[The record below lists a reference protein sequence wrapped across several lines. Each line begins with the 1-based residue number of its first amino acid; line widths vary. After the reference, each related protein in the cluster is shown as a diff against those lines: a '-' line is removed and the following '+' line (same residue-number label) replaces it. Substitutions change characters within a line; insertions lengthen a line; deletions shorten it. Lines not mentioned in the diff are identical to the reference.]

1 MRTKLEHLAI
11 LGLSLLC
18 LATLSYSQA
27 QTQSQRQPATGTAA
41 IQYVG
46 LKHGHI
52 LPRGLKHIS
61 GGLITDPYKD
71 TTQFGLAHV
80 TRGTTNMIW
89 FELMTHHD
97 AKGMA
102 HWEVLDTVTS
112 PTFRRNQGFMLTLC
126 SFKGSPDPEI
136 AALVQPSS
144 RDLYEL
150 RVLKAWRANRQT
162 RKFELIEAKDV
173 KCESQADD

>member
-1 MRTKLEHLAI
+1 MRIKLPVI
-11 LGLSLLC
+11 LGVSLLC
-18 LATLSYSQA
+18 LPALSNG
-27 QTQSQRQPATGTAA
+27 QSQNQNQQATGTSA

-46 LKHGHI
+46 LKHGHA
-52 LPRGLKHIS
+52 LPRGLKHIG

-89 FELMTHHD
+89 FEVMTHHD
-97 AKGMA
+97 ADGRA

-112 PTFRRNQGFMLTLC
+112 PPFRRNQGFMLTLC
-126 SFKGSPDPEI
+126 SFRGNPDPEI
-136 AALVQPSS
+136 AALVQPIS

-150 RVLKAWRANRQT
+150 RVIKAWRANRQT
-162 RKFELIEAKDV
+162 RKLHVVDAKDV
-173 KCESQADD
+173 KCESQGDD